1 MSAAPDKV
9 CMGTLA
15 AGDAERLRTR
25 LAREG
30 IEIRTIHNGA
40 SCNSGCS
47 IQLEIWAHP
56 DDLTEIGQLIELD
69 RRRALAD
76 LGADLARTD
85 AVFDTSQPTAECPAC
100 GTAFSTTAQ
109 ACPDCGLEFQV
120 PNNVE

>member
-1 MSAAPDKV
+1 MLTSPDKV

-15 AGDAERLRTR
+15 AADAERLRTR

-40 SCNSGCS
+40 SCKSGCS
-47 IQLEIWAHP
+47 IQLEVWAHP
-56 DDLTEIGQLIELD
+56 DDLAEIGQLIAQD
-69 RRRALAD
+69 RQQALSAMGVD
-76 LGADLARTD
+76 PAQLE
-85 AVFDTSQPTAECPAC
+85 AVFDPSQPTAQCPAC
-100 GTAFSTTAQ
+100 GTAFATTAQ